1 MIAKFRMERERER
14 KELRN
19 LIKFSINELL
29 ISELIS
35 KKYTTAREAINNYQT
50 PLQENAIIWLSV
62 VVLRKSKT

>member
-1 MIAKFRMERERER
+1 MIAKFRMERER

-29 ISELIS
+29 ISELTS
-35 KKYTTAREAINNYQT
+35 KKYTTAHEAINNYQT

-62 VVLRKSKT
+62 AVLRKSKT